1 MQLVKSKGGSV
12 TLKYRT
18 PLKLREHLY
27 PEKYPLPLR
36 EPIPAFR
43 ETRKLER
50 FKEKGTRR

>member
-1 MQLVKSKGGSV
+1 VQLVKSKGGSV